1 MKLKTDIKLRRDG
14 TVKATVPS
22 GAKYEFR
29 PDESGAVVC
38 DVSDDADIAYLLD
51 TGYFYPADEVDID
64 AGLAAVAESEGDEDG
79 DEGGDLPPPVEAPK
93 KRARKAGK

>member
-14 TVKATVPS
+14 TVKADVPG

-29 PDESGAVVC
+29 PDESGAAVC
-38 DVSDDADIAYLLD
+38 DVADDADIAYLLD

-64 AGLAAVAESEGDEDG
+64 ASLAVVNGDG
-79 DEGGDLPPPVEAPK
+79 DIDDDAPPPVEAPK
-93 KRARKAGK
+93 MRGRKAGK